1 MLSVALF
8 LEVALALF
16 LGPWFRILRVGA
28 GGGTMATGTGIGG
41 AEGVGCT
48 IVVKLAVPQQHLQRR

>member
-16 LGPWFRILRVGA
+16 LGPWSKTLRVGA
-28 GGGTMATGTGIGG
+28 GGWIVATGAGIGG
-41 AEGVGCT
+41 AEGVG
-48 IVVKLAVPQQHLQRR
+48 

>member
-16 LGPWFRILRVGA
+16 LGPWFRILRGGA
-28 GGGTMATGTGIGG
+28 GGWIVATGAGIGG
-41 AEGVGCT
+41 AEGAG
-48 IVVKLAVPQQHLQRR
+48 